1 MRWDEF
7 TATGPGLAKLAQER
21 FEQDQVV
28 MLGTIRADGRPRL
41 SPCEVDFAAGRVLFG
56 MMWQSPK
63 ARDLLR
69 DARLTVHSVPSDKTN
84 AGGDIKLYGTGVDER
99 DPELRAEFCR
109 VIQARIDWQPTEPY
123 HLFSLDVTEAAYIR
137 FTDEYQYIWRWTPS
151 TGLHQ
156 DQKPNQ

>member
-7 TATGPGLAKLAQER
+7 TAAGSDLAKLAQER
-21 FEQDQVV
+21 FERDQVV

-41 SPCEVDFAAGRVLFG
+41 SPCEVDLAGGRVLFG

-84 AGGDIKLYGTGVDER
+84 AGGDILRMATVNGAPGLVMRDGDGVLTVIAFTIDAGRITAMDVMRNPDKLTTVP
-99 DPELRAEFCR
+99 DP
-109 VIQARIDWQPTEPY
+109 
-123 HLFSLDVTEAAYIR
+123 
-137 FTDEYQYIWRWTPS
+137 
-151 TGLHQ
+151 G
-156 DQKPNQ
+156 

>member
-1 MRWDEF
+1 MRQ
-7 TATGPGLAKLAQER
+7 LAS
-21 FEQDQVV
+21 
-28 MLGTIRADGRPRL
+28 RARKHVEDGRPRFPPTAAQQRRL
-41 SPCEVDFAAGRVLFG
+41 VAAFA
-56 MMWQSPK
+56 
-63 ARDLLR
+63 
-69 DARLTVHSVPSDKTN
+69 DAC
-84 AGGDIKLYGTGVDER
+84 AGGDIKLYGTGVDEQ
-99 DPELRAEFCR
+99 DPGLRAEFCR

>member
-7 TATGPGLAKLAQER
+7 TAAGPDLAKLAQER

-28 MLGTIRADGRPRL
+28 MLGTIRADGRARL

-84 AGGDIKLYGTGVDER
+84 AGGDILRMATVNGAPGLVMRDGDGVLTVIAFTIDAGRITAMDVMRNPDKLTTVP
-99 DPELRAEFCR
+99 DP
-109 VIQARIDWQPTEPY
+109 
-123 HLFSLDVTEAAYIR
+123 
-137 FTDEYQYIWRWTPS
+137 
-151 TGLHQ
+151 G
-156 DQKPNQ
+156 

>member
-1 MRWDEF
+1 MHWDEF
-7 TATGPGLAKLAQER
+7 TAAGPGLAKLAQER
-21 FEQDQVV
+21 FGQDQVV

-41 SPCEVDFAAGRVLFG
+41 SPCEVDFAGGRVLFG

-84 AGGDIKLYGTGVDER
+84 AGGDIKLYGTGVDEQ
-99 DPELRAEFCR
+99 DPGLRAEFLR
-109 VIQARIDWQPTEPY
+109 AIQARIDWQPAEPY

-137 FTDEYQYIWRWTPS
+137 FTDEYQHIWRWTPF